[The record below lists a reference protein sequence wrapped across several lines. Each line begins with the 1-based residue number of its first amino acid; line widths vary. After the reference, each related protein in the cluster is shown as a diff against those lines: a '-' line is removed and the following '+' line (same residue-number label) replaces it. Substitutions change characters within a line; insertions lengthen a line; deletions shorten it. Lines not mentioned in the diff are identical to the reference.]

1 MDGDSDGE
9 TRRRPETRDA
19 VAMTTY
25 DAARLVSKLE
35 SAISGDVGSSP
46 HHTRYYSVD
55 SSSYAVRPDVVV
67 IPRDVEDVSAAVR
80 IAAETGAHITA
91 RGGGTGLVGGALNCG
106 IILDMRNISR
116 IRIVRLGPAG
126 GSVEAE
132 AGATRGRLDDVLG
145 AADMMFGP
153 NPSVGPFCT
162 VGGMVA
168 NNAAGS
174 RSLKYGATID
184 NVSGITIVDGTGGL
198 VRLPEDADVAAGILD
213 IARRVD
219 RSGYPDV
226 SKNSSGYR
234 LDAVSSAADAHR
246 VIAGSEGTLGVI
258 ISATIDVV
266 RRPESRTLHI
276 LEYEAE
282 QDAAADCLEIV
293 GATRPSAAE
302 FVDRTILDSIGGG
315 FGSNVQCLL
324 FVEYEGKDGA
334 STGMPH
340 AGGSG
345 SDARKAAARGAVDNG
360 EKGVASLARKSTRQT
375 VITDELEISR
385 WWRHRDSALHYS
397 LITIDDDA
405 EEVVPHVIEDAVVP
419 LGALP
424 ELFAALRHIR
434 RRHGARIVTYGHAGS
449 GNIHARLVLKKG
461 ETGRLRRIAA
471 EYFERVIA
479 LGGSTTAE
487 HGDGLAR
494 SEFVEMQY
502 GQENV
507 RLFAELKGL
516 LDPSNV
522 MNPGKILTGGG
533 GGSGGDATG
542 ALSENFQGG

>member
-1 MDGDSDGE
+1 
-9 TRRRPETRDA
+9 
-19 VAMTTY
+19 MTPY

-35 SAISGDVGSSP
+35 SAISGEVGSSP
-46 HHTRYYSVD
+46 HHTGYYSVD

-67 IPRDVEDVSAAVR
+67 IPRDVDDVSAAVR
-80 IAAETGAHITA
+80 IAVEAGAPITA
-91 RGGGTGLVGGALNCG
+91 RGGGTGLVGGALNRG
-106 IILDMRNISR
+106 IILDMRNISG
-116 IRIVRLGPAG
+116 IRTVRLGPAG

-145 AADMMFGP
+145 ASGMMFGP

-184 NVSGITIVDGTGGL
+184 NVSGITIVDGKGNLT
-198 VRLPEDADVAAGILD
+198 RLPEDADTAAGIWD
-213 IARRVD
+213 IARRID
-219 RSGYPDV
+219 RSRYPNV
-226 SKNSSGYR
+226 PKNSSGYR
-234 LDAVSSAADAHR
+234 LDAVSSAGDAHR

-276 LEYEAE
+276 LEYEAD
-282 QDAAADCLEIV
+282 QDAAADCLELV

-302 FVDRTILDSIGGG
+302 FVDRTILDNIGGG
-315 FGSNVQCLL
+315 FGGSTQCLL
-324 FVEYEGKDGA
+324 FVEYEGRGLEPE
-334 STGMPH
+334 GMPR
-340 AGGSG
+340 AGGPG
-345 SDARKAAARGAVDNG
+345 GGARGEEGGGG
-360 EKGVASLARKSTRQT
+360 EKGVASLARRSTRQT
-375 VITDELEISR
+375 VITDEPEISR

-397 LITIDDDA
+397 LVSIDDDT
-405 EEVVPHVIEDAVVP
+405 EEVVPHVVEDAVVP

-424 ELFAALRHIR
+424 ELFALLRR
-434 RRHGARIVTYGHAGS
+434 MRQKYGARIVTYGHAGS

-461 ETGRLRRIAA
+461 GTRHLRRIVA

-479 LGGSTTAE
+479 LGGSMTGE

-507 RLFAELKGL
+507 RLFAELKSL

-522 MNPGKILTGGG
+522 MNPGKILANGG
-533 GGSGGDATG
+533 G
-542 ALSENFQGG
+542 ALSENLPDSH

>member
-1 MDGDSDGE
+1 M
-9 TRRRPETRDA
+9 RRHPETLDA
-19 VAMTTY
+19 VAMTPY

-46 HHTRYYSVD
+46 HHARYYSVD
-55 SSSYAVRPDVVV
+55 SSSYAVSPDVVV
-67 IPRDVEDVSAAVR
+67 TPRDVDDVSAAVR
-80 IAAETGAHITA
+80 IAADMGAPITA
-91 RGGGTGLVGGALNCG
+91 RGGGTGLVGGALNRG
-106 IILDMRNISR
+106 IILDMRNING
-116 IRIVRLGPAG
+116 IRIARLGSAG

-132 AGATRGRLDDVLG
+132 AGATRGSLDDALE
-145 AADMMFGP
+145 AAGMMFGP

-184 NVSGITIVDGTGGL
+184 NVSGVTIVDGTGSII
-198 VRLPEDADVAAGILD
+198 RLPEDADVAAGIRD
-213 IARRVD
+213 IARRID
-219 RSGYPDV
+219 RSRYPDV
-226 SKNSSGYR
+226 PKNSSGYR

-246 VIAGSEGTLGVI
+246 AIAGSEGTLGVI

-276 LEYEAE
+276 LEYETE
-282 QDAAADCLEIV
+282 QDAAADCLALV

-302 FVDRTILDSIGGG
+302 FVDRTILDNIGGG
-315 FGSNVQCLL
+315 FGSGAQCLL
-324 FVEYEGKDGA
+324 FVEYEGQDSA
-334 STGMPH
+334 SEGV
-340 AGGSG
+340 ARAEGGG
-345 SDARKAAARGAVDNG
+345 GGARKAAARGDNG
-360 EKGVASLARKSTRQT
+360 SGEGSMASLARRSTRQT
-375 VITDELEISR
+375 VATDESEISR
-385 WWRHRDSALHYS
+385 WWRYRDSALHYS
-397 LITIDDDA
+397 LVSIDGDT

-424 ELFAALRHIR
+424 ELFASLRRIR
-434 RRHGARIVTYGHAGS
+434 QRYGARIVTYGHTGS

-461 ETGRLRRIAA
+461 ETGRLRKIAA

-494 SEFVEMQY
+494 SEFVKMQY
-502 GQENV
+502 GQKNV
-507 RLFAELKGL
+507 RLFAELKSM

-522 MNPGKILTGGG
+522 MNPGKILTDGGG
-533 GGSGGDATG
+533 AGD
-542 ALSENFQGG
+542 ALSENLQGG

>member
-1 MDGDSDGE
+1 
-9 TRRRPETRDA
+9 
-19 VAMTTY
+19 MTSY
-25 DAARLVSKLE
+25 DAARLASKLE
-35 SAISGDVGSSP
+35 SAISGDVDSSP

-55 SSSYAVRPDVVV
+55 SSSYAVRPDVV
-67 IPRDVEDVSAAVR
+67 ITPRDVEDVSAAVK
-80 IAAETGAHITA
+80 IAAETGAPITA

-106 IILDMRNISR
+106 IILDMRNISG
-116 IRIVRLGPAG
+116 IKIVRLGPAG
-126 GSVEAE
+126 GSVEAG

-145 AADMMFGP
+145 AAGVMFGP

-184 NVSGITIVDGTGGL
+184 NVSGVTIVDGTGGL

-213 IARRVD
+213 IARRIN
-219 RSGYPDV
+219 RSRYPDV
-226 SKNSSGYR
+226 PKNSSGYR
-234 LDAVSSAADAHR
+234 LDAVSSAADVHR

-276 LEYEAE
+276 LEYETE
-282 QDAAADCLEIV
+282 QDAAADCVALV
-293 GATRPSAAE
+293 DSTRPSAAE
-302 FVDRTILDSIGGG
+302 FVDRTILDNIGGG
-315 FGSNVQCLL
+315 FGGNAQCLL

-334 STGMPH
+334 PTGTPH
-340 AGGSG
+340 AGGPGSG
-345 SDARKAAARGAVDNG
+345 ARKEAARGEEDND

-375 VITDELEISR
+375 VITDESEIAR
-385 WWRHRDSALHYS
+385 WWGYRDSALHYS
-397 LITIDDDA
+397 LISIDDDT

-424 ELFAALRHIR
+424 ELFASLRHVR
-434 RRHGARIVTYGHAGS
+434 SKYGARTVTYGHAGS

-461 ETGRLRRIAA
+461 EMGRLKRIAS

-507 RLFAELKGL
+507 RLFAELKSL

-533 GGSGGDATG
+533 GGGGGDGGG
-542 ALSENFQGG
+542 AAGTPSKNSQGG

>member
-1 MDGDSDGE
+1 
-9 TRRRPETRDA
+9 
-19 VAMTTY
+19 MTTY

-55 SSSYAVRPDVVV
+55 SSSYAVRPDVIV

-80 IAAETGAHITA
+80 IAVELGAPITA

-106 IILDMRNISR
+106 IILDMRNISG

-145 AADMMFGP
+145 AAGMMFGP

-184 NVSGITIVDGTGGL
+184 NVSGITIVDGTGSL
-198 VRLPEDADVAAGILD
+198 TRLPEDAGAAAGIWD
-213 IARRVD
+213 IARRIN
-219 RSGYPDV
+219 RSRYPDV
-226 SKNSSGYR
+226 PKNSSGYR
-234 LDAVSSAADAHR
+234 LDAVSSAADAHKAI
-246 VIAGSEGTLGVI
+246 VGSEGTLGVI
-258 ISATIDVV
+258 ISATVDVV

-282 QDAAADCLEIV
+282 QDAAVDCMELV
-293 GATRPSAAE
+293 GATSPSAAE
-302 FVDRTILDSIGGG
+302 FVDRTILDNIGGG
-315 FGSNVQCLL
+315 FGSNAQCLL
-324 FVEYEGKDGA
+324 FVEYEGGCPAPTD
-334 STGMPH
+334 MPRG
-340 AGGSG
+340 GGSG
-345 SDARKAAARGAVDNG
+345 SDARGAEDDG
-360 EKGVASLARKSTRQT
+360 EKRVASLARKAARQT
-375 VITDELEISR
+375 VITDELDISR
-385 WWRHRDSALHYS
+385 WWGHRDSALHYS
-397 LITIDDDA
+397 LISIDDDT

-424 ELFAALRHIR
+424 ELFASLRRIQR
-434 RRHGARIVTYGHAGS
+434 RYGARIVTYGHTGS

-461 ETGRLRRIAA
+461 EAGRLGRIAA

-494 SEFVEMQY
+494 SEFVGMQY

-507 RLFAELKGL
+507 RLFAELKSL

-522 MNPGKILTGGG
+522 MNPGKILVGGN
-533 GGSGGDATG
+533 G
-542 ALSENFQGG
+542 AAGAPSENFQDG